1 MAYIEVSHVSKTYG
15 KKEKVEEEKEV
26 REENLVREQ
35 FAINSDVGAMGR

>member
-1 MAYIEVSHVSKTYG
+1 MAPVGDKTAMKMRY
-15 KKEKVEEEKEV
+15 EREVEEEKEV

>member
-1 MAYIEVSHVSKTYG
+1 MKMRYER
-15 KKEKVEEEKEV
+15 EVEEEKEV

>member
-1 MAYIEVSHVSKTYG
+1 MGDKTAMKMRY
-15 KKEKVEEEKEV
+15 EREVEEEKEV